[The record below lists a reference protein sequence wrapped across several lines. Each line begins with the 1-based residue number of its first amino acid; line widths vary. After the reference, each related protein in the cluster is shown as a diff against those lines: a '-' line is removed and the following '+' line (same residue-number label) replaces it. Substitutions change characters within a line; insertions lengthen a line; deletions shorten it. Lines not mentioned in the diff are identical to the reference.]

1 MTDCMHLWSGVF
13 QERAL
18 QFKEQPI
25 TREGLNHATF
35 KSARVSPALIAHLC
49 HSLAQNT
56 GQETLEWGKWTQE
69 ADGEE
74 TACCTLHRLLF
85 PTSQGGGPDLPSFTH
100 LTGSAN
106 SVPTLWGPRVS
117 PQIRTRFAGKDDGF
131 LNVGT
136 KGEE

>member
-1 MTDCMHLWSGVF
+1 MTDGIHVRPGVS

-35 KSARVSPALIAHLC
+35 KSALLSPALITHLC

-56 GQETLEWGKWTQE
+56 GQKTLEWGKWTQ
-69 ADGEE
+69 AANSEE
-74 TACCTLHRLLF
+74 MACCTLHRLLF
-85 PTSQGGGPDLPSFTH
+85 PTSQGGVPDRPSSTH

-106 SVPTLWGPRVS
+106 SVPTLWGPQVS
-117 PQIRTRFAGKDDGF
+117 PK
-131 LNVGT
+131 
-136 KGEE
+136 